1 LATRESVNSQALGL
15 KINAAVQWIR
25 SRFNEV
31 LEKAEIVRLKLIEA
45 QKQLPE
51 EHPSHPSNHGP
62 ETSGASGSGAEGV
75 FLSPGLSA
83 EKLMYDRAVEMSRT
97 AAINEIASEDLPG
110 CEISYVTAI
119 HMLEAVLDSDDDHLP
134 KRRVST
140 SSSSRGEEKPIAST
154 SAAGAAQEASSGDM
168 SSDDKQTVQ
177 KMIQM
182 INGRLASLRKRMAAI
197 AAASKAQ
204 QQQQQQQ
211 MAARR
216 RSGDVTPRSVPS

>member
-1 LATRESVNSQALGL
+1 VHSATRDSVNSQALAL

-51 EHPSHPSNHGP
+51 EHPSHPSNHP
-62 ETSGASGSGAEGV
+62 TETSAVSGSGAEGV
-75 FLSPGLSA
+75 FLSAGISA

-97 AAINEIASEDLPG
+97 AAINEIANEDLPG
-110 CEISYVTAI
+110 CEISYITAI
-119 HMLEAVLDSDDDHLP
+119 RMLEAVLDSDDDHLP

-140 SSSSRGEEKPIAST
+140 SSRDEKPVAVQDASD
-154 SAAGAAQEASSGDM
+154 EM

-177 KMIQM
+177 K
-182 INGRLASLRKRMAAI
+182 
-197 AAASKAQ
+197 SKQTSALSISFFRHTNQ
-204 QQQQQQQ
+204 LQWCK
-211 MAARR
+211 
-216 RSGDVTPRSVPS
+216 